1 MELVTTSGISA
12 TQASTQGFDMALSL
26 WGSAGQPLVLTLP
39 RRRKGRDWM
48 RTGKLGV
55 LAGPSGRGIRL
66 GQCHRTISESGRV
79 QGCGARA
86 GEGIQGALLAV
97 SWQSIYPSQNRAN
110 APLNKGVW

>member
-12 TQASTQGFDMALSL
+12 TQASTQGFGMALSL
-26 WGSAGQPLVLTLP
+26 WGSAGQPLVLIL
-39 RRRKGRDWM
+39 RRRPKGRDWM

-86 GEGIQGALLAV
+86 GEGFKALFCCLMAEH
-97 SWQSIYPSQNRAN
+97 IP
-110 APLNKGVW
+110 PPTE